1 VDEDVALVAILRHR
15 SKVKLERERL
25 YGAAGWRG

>member
-1 VDEDVALVAILRHR
+1 VVALVAILRHR
-15 SKVKLERERL
+15 SKVKLDRERL